1 MCESCGV
8 RLTNPLWFLAAFLLA
23 IGSAIVAAA
32 VAASAFDPIRD
43 ATVVPVTERAEAKG
57 STLAVFTDIV
67 QADREVA
74 CHGRGLDKRRVD
86 IPGKGVDISAQSD
99 GTTWHLIA
107 LLKDGRDGL
116 RVVCTPRDRK
126 IDNAS
131 YGYAVVDGYG
141 SAVQN
146 GKGIAILGV
155 TIGAG
160 LGAYVYYCRRQV
172 RVEKRPEPVATGSG

>member
-1 MCESCGV
+1 M
-8 RLTNPLWFLAAFLLA
+8 RLTHPLWYLAAFLFA
-23 IGSAIVAAA
+23 IGSTIAAMA

-43 ATVVPVTERAEAKG
+43 ATVVPVTERADAKG
-57 STLAVFTDIV
+57 GTLAVFTDIV
-67 QADREVA
+67 QTDRQVA
-74 CHGRGLDKRRVD
+74 CHARGLDKRRVE

-107 LLKDGRDGL
+107 LLTEGRDGL
-116 RVVCTPRDRK
+116 RVVCTPQDRK

-141 SAVQN
+141 SAVRN

-172 RVEKRPEPVATGSG
+172 RAEKRPEPVATGQ